1 MMIKNTN
8 GFDQVTKSMYT
19 FKSLIGRLK
28 ILSTKENAARI
39 KIEEVLF
46 NLEVYSTF
54 VLCLYRICD
63 EKLLKIL
70 SKMFNISKACNFTKT
85 WESSQKFFYH
95 KCRAYSFYNIVLQN
109 TNCCKT
115 RTQRHMSMV
124 VLFQLWIH
132 YCNRTWIN
140 FIIFIGR
147 FRTAATSKMKHFVTK
162 VNNFQP

>member
-1 MMIKNTN
+1 MKYQKVTLTSICKRASPNSQSEVVEVEGNGNALFKKQVTPPEKKQKVKHYQKAMSGKAKLTREDIRTTNMMIKNTN

-70 SKMFNISKACNFTKT
+70 SKMFNICKACNFTKT
-85 WESSQKFFYH
+85 
-95 KCRAYSFYNIVLQN
+95 
-109 TNCCKT
+109 
-115 RTQRHMSMV
+115 
-124 VLFQLWIH
+124 
-132 YCNRTWIN
+132 
-140 FIIFIGR
+140 
-147 FRTAATSKMKHFVTK
+147 
-162 VNNFQP
+162 